1 MFETLSHAE
10 AGRASIIT
18 EVTLSIINFETWSGK
33 PEPGIYV
40 YSQKNYVVLILVYF
54 RTLIIHIGT
63 TARFPVTPFAVY
75 VAPLTYMLELKG
87 DAPNFCL
94 YVWIFVLVATIPRCQ
109 FVKQGDRQN
118 FRSNHQY
125 QIISTLYPIYDVI
138 L

>member
-1 MFETLSHAE
+1 MLKPGGPVSSQRSHYQ
-10 AGRASIIT
+10 
-18 EVTLSIINFETWSGK
+18 LSILR
-33 PEPGIYV
+33 PGLV
-40 YSQKNYVVLILVYF
+40 NQSQEYMFIPKKNYVVLILVYF

-125 QIISTLYPIYDVI
+125 QIISTVYPIYDVI